1 MDYRENVRLS
11 RLFDRFELNYRLTHL
26 YSQYLSYYPDVI
38 TRDIVESLTED
49 GDLSR
54 EEAISALLAEL
65 FGLSY
70 ENAEDRALIR
80 EYLPRSVKIL
90 DPKRYTENPYYK
102 NIKIEDKRI
111 GSWELKRESYKPYRG
126 VIADD
131 MRLLED
137 NIELATLGFFEEEFF
152 FPAVLEDGNE
162 WMTLTPVDLDT
173 CKEAIEAAHG
183 RVVTFGL
190 GLGYYA
196 YMCSEKPDVESITV
210 VEKSPEVIR
219 LFRQHILPQF
229 AHPEKVVIVN
239 EDAFLYAERIM
250 PKEKFDLA
258 FVDTWRD
265 ASDGLPMYEKM
276 KALEHLSP
284 NTQFLYWIEGFILS
298 RKRSLILAEMK
309 NDFDCGKEV
318 CSCYEEAERLLFLK

>member
-284 NTQFLYWIEGFILS
+284 DTQFLYWIEGFILS

>member
-1 MDYRENVRLS
+1 MDYRDNVKLS

-54 EEAISALLAEL
+54 EEAIAALLAEL

-284 NTQFLYWIEGFILS
+284 DTQFLYWIEGFILS